1 MTNKLTLH
9 INSIER
15 ERVQQLAANLGVKA
29 LRGAGA
35 GHLGSVSGL
44 LSALNDS
51 YADDPARTLTLLARL
66 LQRER
71 PDVFGYLMH
80 GNVPLLVR
88 WTAEHPASDGG
99 QPVMLIVGSQ
109 DRAQRGSEIEG
120 AQLRVPNVVTE
131 EDLRWLA
138 QGAFRVQRTGAAQEQ
153 DEVVLV

>member
-15 ERVQQLAANLGVKA
+15 EREQQLAANLGVKA

-35 GHLGSVSGL
+35 GQLGSVSGL
-44 LSALNDS
+44 LSALNDN

-88 WTAEHPASDGG
+88 WTAEHPASDGK

-109 DRAQRGSEIEG
+109 DRPQHGGDVKG

-138 QGAFRVQRTGAAQEQ
+138 HGGFQVQGHAPRQEH